1 MLKTKSKESI
11 EIKTNVPKARRFS
24 EIDINDVKI
33 MLYGPFG
40 SGKTRTVGELL
51 EAGLTILYFST
62 DSGGSGLLTV
72 KNYLRSKNKMEL
84 AKNLI
89 VMESKYLET
98 YDKVISFLER
108 PDKFVDNIYDLD
120 IDLVFWDG
128 FSNFQGEHVSR
139 KVNEN
144 VQSAAAE
151 RDKDLTAAREAGMQF
166 ETQDWGQVKLATQ
179 KASNL
184 FFKMH
189 NKKTGQVWHK
199 IMTCQPTY
207 ASKNVGQNS
216 GQSSIIEVRKPQISG
231 QAALSVLAAFDLI
244 IYTSYQKS
252 VSGKANY
259 SYILNADN
267 ETVSKS
273 RGFDF
278 PDKVEASMSAL
289 WAKITDQTGI
299 TTKAFDQSLIE
310 PQEEETQ

>member
-1 MLKTKSKESI
+1 MLKKETTKNSI
-11 EIKTNVPKARRFS
+11 EIKTNAPKAKKFS
-24 EIDINDVKI
+24 DIELNDIKI
-33 MLYGPFG
+33 MLYGPFQ

-51 EAGLTILYFST
+51 ELGLKILYFSN

-72 KNYLRSKNKMEL
+72 KNYLRSKNRMDL
-84 AKNLI
+84 AENLI
-89 VMESKYLET
+89 VMESKYLDT

-108 PDKFVDNIYDLD
+108 PDKYVDNLYDLD

-139 KVNEN
+139 KVSDN
-144 VQSAAAE
+144 VASAAAE

-166 ETQDWGQVKLATQ
+166 ETQDWGQVKLGTQ
-179 KASNL
+179 KACNL

-207 ASKNVGQNS
+207 ASKQVGQNS
-216 GQSSIIEVRKPQISG
+216 GASSIVEVKKPQISG

-244 IYTSYQKS
+244 IYTSNKKS
-252 VSGKANY
+252 PTGKATY
-259 SYILNADN
+259 TYILESDN
-267 ETVSKS
+267 ETVSKN
-273 RGFDF
+273 RGFDL
-278 PDKVEASMSAL
+278 PPSMDASMSVL
-289 WAKITDQTGI
+289 WTKITDQTGI

-310 PQEEETQ
+310 ALPEE

>member
-139 KVNEN
+139 KVN
-144 VQSAAAE
+144 
-151 RDKDLTAAREAGMQF
+151 
-166 ETQDWGQVKLATQ
+166 
-179 KASNL
+179 
-184 FFKMH
+184 
-189 NKKTGQVWHK
+189 
-199 IMTCQPTY
+199 
-207 ASKNVGQNS
+207 
-216 GQSSIIEVRKPQISG
+216 
-231 QAALSVLAAFDLI
+231 
-244 IYTSYQKS
+244 
-252 VSGKANY
+252 
-259 SYILNADN
+259 
-267 ETVSKS
+267 
-273 RGFDF
+273 
-278 PDKVEASMSAL
+278 
-289 WAKITDQTGI
+289 
-299 TTKAFDQSLIE
+299 
-310 PQEEETQ
+310 